1 LSRLVIPC
9 TCGEYPTSI
18 EATGSQFSVPG
29 SQFPV
34 TIIAPAILILIVLA
48 LMLTGAL
55 IARALP
61 VAWRASDPIERWFEY
76 ALIGALLNGWLAFT
90 LAQIGIFSAPLHVAV
105 VAVLCI
111 IATLIRRSFGGQHS
125 INVPPSTSD
134 GPPSTPDVQRSTLNV
149 QPATCNPQP
158 ATPDVQRST
167 FNVQPATPDVPR
179 STFHVPPA
187 TRNQRPTFNVQRST
201 FNVQRSTFNVQPAT
215 PDGPRSTFH
224 VPPATRNQRPTF
236 NVQRSTFNVQRSTF
250 NVQPATPDG
259 PRSTF
264 HVQPATPDGPR
275 STFHV
280 QPATPDGPRST
291 FHVPPATRNQ
301 RPTFNVQRSTFNVQ
315 RSTFNVQPSTF
326 NVQPSTFNVQPSTF
340 NLQPSTFNLP
350 RPTFNLQ
357 RPTFNLLL
365 SAILLLFVFL
375 VTPPFETIIGVRD
388 AGVYANAGFIMARTG
403 SLTFTDPLVAQIAA
417 DQQSPDPSLADAARQ
432 AETNVLGV
440 QNAQRFIATRLRA
453 AGFFIDQGD
462 LERGRV
468 VPQGLHLFSA
478 WIGLLAAF
486 FGMHGGLLAPAVT
499 GLLGVWSVALL
510 GRRIAGSWV
519 GLLAA
524 LFLALN
530 AVQVW
535 FSRYSTAET
544 TAQFLIF
551 AGLYAFARAFG
562 SSTFNVQRSTPNLQ
576 PSTLNVERS
585 TPNVPLSASN
595 VQRSTFN
602 VQPST
607 FNVQPSTFNVPPSTN
622 VQPSTFN
629 VPPSTNV
636 QPSTFN
642 LQPSTFNL
650 QRSTFNL
657 QPSTFN
663 LQPSTFHALLA
674 GLAFGQ
680 LALTR
685 IEFFLVVGP
694 LALYLIF
701 IWLARRWTPPH
712 TALLAGAGAML
723 LHAGLQIV
731 LLARAYFFD
740 TLFARLQD
748 FALTAALA
756 LPFLTP
762 TLRQIYLLR
771 PCSRLTMQPCPPIA
785 GMPPTT
791 DAPLN
796 WTRIGAELLVVVLI
810 IIALIA
816 VRRLNL
822 VARLVSL
829 LVQLSRPLRL
839 IAAVVVIV
847 LGGYTYLIRPQI
859 LSPATIAALPA
870 CLTPAQLTSPQ
881 GACLTLQGYVGAPIA
896 TPAYVDPLVGWVDQ
910 LISMARGRSTPPR
923 EACIA
928 LRRETLPPSADGR
941 TMPEVIRDGLIRESD
956 VAPEI
961 LAALRAC
968 DRYVLRDLFGVAQA
982 NLVRLGWYLSPLGIA
997 LALAGLALM
1006 VYRINSTS
1014 WLFLVI
1020 AAVASVVF
1028 LRLTYGTSDQH
1039 YIYIMRRYVPHVYPA
1054 FAIGI
1059 AYAIVHLTL
1068 DLRLFADMLRSIAR
1082 KAHRNASTGLQ
1093 RPTTFN
1099 VQGSTAFNVQ
1109 GSMFKV
1115 PPSTPDAQPSTS
1127 NLQPSTF
1134 NLQPPTPNPQPSTF
1148 NPQPSIPNLQPSN
1161 VQPSTF
1167 NPQPSTPNLQPST
1180 PNLQPSTPN
1189 LQPPTF
1195 NLRVLLTLALVLFL
1209 VVTGRPIYRHTEYAG
1224 AITQIG
1230 AMAAQ
1235 LDPGAIV
1242 LMRGGAPSYAQAR
1255 DIPDLLATPLT
1266 FGFGVDAFALKSR
1279 DPGRY
1284 APQLSRYIR
1293 HWHEQGRPVYLA
1305 ISASGALT
1313 LPGWRLE
1320 PVGRFLLDLPEYEQ
1334 PTDHKP
1340 SAVQRFTLD
1349 FALYRLTP
1357 GAAAETPPV
1366 ILPDDYA
1373 YQVRGVYRAER
1384 INDRLIAWTDGDAL
1398 FRLPAPK
1405 DEPLSISVTLAS
1417 GARPTALTG
1426 ETCLALAAEPGFSV
1440 EEAEQAVFTTPVCV
1454 TPGTEPT
1461 TVTLAIDPRQ
1471 MPSSPT
1477 GHLLLRVRSPAFIPA
1492 RDDPASHDPR
1502 RLGVQIVGL
1511 GVRRAAPPT
1520 QAETVPPPTRQRSTP
1535 SYGQDLKGRGRPSS
1549 LLTDDVQP
1557 SVRLFSCKAP

>member
-1 LSRLVIPC
+1 MHGLPVYVRRIPNIDSSRFSVL
-9 TCGEYPTSI
+9 
-18 EATGSQFSVPG
+18 GSQFL
-29 SQFPV
+29 V
-34 TIIAPAILILIVLA
+34 TTIAPATLTLIILA
-48 LMLTGAL
+48 LILTGAL

-61 VAWRASDPIERWFEY
+61 VAWRSSDPIERWFEY

-90 LAQIGIFSAPLHVAV
+90 LAQIGIFSAPLHGAV

-111 IATLIRRSFGGQHS
+111 IAALIRRASGSQPATPDVQPSAPGVPPAAPDVPPATSDVPPATSDVPPATSDIQSATFNVQPSTSGGHHPTNVPPS
-125 INVPPSTSD
+125 TFNVPPATPDVPPATPDVPPATPDVPPATPDVPPSTFNVPPSTSD
-134 GPPSTPDVQRSTLNV
+134 VP
-149 QPATCNPQP
+149 
-158 ATPDVQRST
+158 
-167 FNVQPATPDVPR
+167 PATPDVP
-179 STFHVPPA
+179 
-187 TRNQRPTFNVQRST
+187 
-201 FNVQRSTFNVQPAT
+201 
-215 PDGPRSTFH
+215 
-224 VPPATRNQRPTF
+224 
-236 NVQRSTFNVQRSTF
+236 
-250 NVQPATPDG
+250 
-259 PRSTF
+259 
-264 HVQPATPDGPR
+264 
-275 STFHV
+275 
-280 QPATPDGPRST
+280 
-291 FHVPPATRNQ
+291 
-301 RPTFNVQRSTFNVQ
+301 
-315 RSTFNVQPSTF
+315 
-326 NVQPSTFNVQPSTF
+326 PSTF

-365 SAILLLFVFL
+365 PAILLLFVFL

-462 LERGRV
+462 LARGRV

-510 GRRIAGSWV
+510 GRRIAGPWV

-544 TAQFLIF
+544 TAQFLVF
-551 AGLYAFARAFG
+551 AGLYAFTRAFG
-562 SSTFNVQRSTPNLQ
+562 SSTFHP
-576 PSTLNVERS
+576 
-585 TPNVPLSASN
+585 
-595 VQRSTFN
+595 
-602 VQPST
+602 
-607 FNVQPSTFNVPPSTN
+607 
-622 VQPSTFN
+622 
-629 VPPSTNV
+629 

-642 LQPSTFNL
+642 LQPSTFHP
-650 QRSTFNL
+650 
-657 QPSTFN
+657 QPSTPN
-663 LQPSTFHALLA
+663 LPPSTFHALLA

-694 LALYLIF
+694 LALYLIV
-701 IWLARRWTPPH
+701 IWLARRWTLPH

-771 PCSRLTMQPCPPIA
+771 PCSRLTMQPCPPVA

-796 WTRIGAELLVVVLI
+796 WTRIGAELLVAILI
-810 IIALIA
+810 ILALIA

-847 LGGYTYLIRPQI
+847 LGGYMYLIRPQI

-896 TPAYVDPLVGWVDQ
+896 TPAYVDPLAGWVDH
-910 LISMARGRSTPPR
+910 LISIARGRSTPPR

-941 TMPEVIRDGLIRESD
+941 TMPEVLRDGLIREAD
-956 VAPEI
+956 VAPET
-961 LAALRAC
+961 LATLRAC

-1099 VQGSTAFNVQ
+1099 VQGSR
-1109 GSMFKV
+1109 FKV

-1180 PNLQPSTPN
+1180 FNVQPSTFN

-1209 VVTGRPIYRHTEYAG
+1209 IVTGRPIYRHTEYAG

-1520 QAETVPPPTRQRSTP
+1520 QAETVP
-1535 SYGQDLKGRGRPSS
+1535 
-1549 LLTDDVQP
+1549 
-1557 SVRLFSCKAP
+1557 

>member
-1 LSRLVIPC
+1 MHGLPVYVRRIPNIDSSRFSVL
-9 TCGEYPTSI
+9 
-18 EATGSQFSVPG
+18 GSQFL
-29 SQFPV
+29 V
-34 TIIAPAILILIVLA
+34 TTIAPATLTLIILA
-48 LMLTGAL
+48 LILTGAL

-61 VAWRASDPIERWFEY
+61 VAWRSSDPIERWFEY

-90 LAQIGIFSAPLHVAV
+90 LAQIGIFSAPLHGAV
-105 VAVLCI
+105 VAVLYI
-111 IATLIRRSFGGQHS
+111 IAALIRRASGSQPATPDVQPSAPGVPPAAPDVPPATSDVPPATSDVPPATSDIQSATFNVQPSTSGGHHPTNVPPS
-125 INVPPSTSD
+125 TFNVPPATPDVPPATPDVPPATPDVPPATPDVPPSTFNVPPSTSD
-134 GPPSTPDVQRSTLNV
+134 VP
-149 QPATCNPQP
+149 
-158 ATPDVQRST
+158 
-167 FNVQPATPDVPR
+167 PATPDVP
-179 STFHVPPA
+179 
-187 TRNQRPTFNVQRST
+187 
-201 FNVQRSTFNVQPAT
+201 
-215 PDGPRSTFH
+215 
-224 VPPATRNQRPTF
+224 
-236 NVQRSTFNVQRSTF
+236 
-250 NVQPATPDG
+250 
-259 PRSTF
+259 
-264 HVQPATPDGPR
+264 
-275 STFHV
+275 
-280 QPATPDGPRST
+280 
-291 FHVPPATRNQ
+291 
-301 RPTFNVQRSTFNVQ
+301 
-315 RSTFNVQPSTF
+315 PSTF
-326 NVQPSTFNVQPSTF
+326 NVPPSTSDVPPATPDVPPSTF

-388 AGVYANAGFIMARTG
+388 AGVYANAGFIMVRTG

-462 LERGRV
+462 LARGRV

-510 GRRIAGSWV
+510 GRRIAGPWV

-544 TAQFLIF
+544 TAQFLVF
-551 AGLYAFARAFG
+551 AGLYAFTRAFG
-562 SSTFNVQRSTPNLQ
+562 SSTFHPQPSTFHLPPSTPNL
-576 PSTLNVERS
+576 PPS
-585 TPNVPLSASN
+585 TPNLP
-595 VQRSTFN
+595 
-602 VQPST
+602 
-607 FNVQPSTFNVPPSTN
+607 
-622 VQPSTFN
+622 
-629 VPPSTNV
+629 
-636 QPSTFN
+636 
-642 LQPSTFNL
+642 
-650 QRSTFNL
+650 
-657 QPSTFN
+657 
-663 LQPSTFHALLA
+663 PSTFHALLA

-701 IWLARRWTPPH
+701 MWLARRWTLLH

-771 PCSRLTMQPCPPIA
+771 PCSRLTMQPCPPVA

-796 WTRIGAELLVVVLI
+796 WTRIGAELLVAILI
-810 IIALIA
+810 ILALIA

-847 LGGYTYLIRPQI
+847 LGGYMYLIRPQI

-896 TPAYVDPLVGWVDQ
+896 TPAYVDPLAGWVDH
-910 LISMARGRSTPPR
+910 LISIARGRSTPPR

-941 TMPEVIRDGLIRESD
+941 TMPEVLRDGLIREAD
-956 VAPEI
+956 VAPET
-961 LAALRAC
+961 LATLRAC

-1059 AYAIVHLTL
+1059 AYAIVRLTL

-1099 VQGSTAFNVQ
+1099 VQGSR
-1109 GSMFKV
+1109 FKV

-1134 NLQPPTPNPQPSTF
+1134 NLQPPTPNPQPSTFNPQPSIPNLQPSNVQPSTF

-1293 HWHEQGRPVYLA
+1293 HWHDQGRPVYLA
-1305 ISASGALT
+1305 VSASGALT

-1357 GAAAETPPV
+1357 GETAEAPPV

-1440 EEAEQAVFTTPVCV
+1440 EEAEQAVFTTLVCV

-1492 RDDPASHDPR
+1492 RDDPAGHDPR

-1520 QAETVPPPTRQRSTP
+1520 QAETVP
-1535 SYGQDLKGRGRPSS
+1535 
-1549 LLTDDVQP
+1549 
-1557 SVRLFSCKAP
+1557 

>member
-1 LSRLVIPC
+1 
-9 TCGEYPTSI
+9 
-18 EATGSQFSVPG
+18 
-29 SQFPV
+29 V
-34 TIIAPAILILIVLA
+34 TIIAPATLTLIILA

-61 VAWRASDPIERWFEY
+61 VTWRTGDLLERWFEY

-111 IATLIRRSFGGQHS
+111 IATRIRRSFDSQHS
-125 INVPPSTSD
+125 INVQ
-134 GPPSTPDVQRSTLNV
+134 PSTPDVQPSTLNSQPAPPNV
-149 QPATCNPQP
+149 QPAPP
-158 ATPDVQRST
+158 
-167 FNVQPATPDVPR
+167 NVQPA
-179 STFHVPPA
+179 PP
-187 TRNQRPTFNVQRST
+187 
-201 FNVQRSTFNVQPAT
+201 
-215 PDGPRSTFH
+215 
-224 VPPATRNQRPTF
+224 
-236 NVQRSTFNVQRSTF
+236 
-250 NVQPATPDG
+250 
-259 PRSTF
+259 
-264 HVQPATPDGPR
+264 
-275 STFHV
+275 
-280 QPATPDGPRST
+280 
-291 FHVPPATRNQ
+291 
-301 RPTFNVQRSTFNVQ
+301 
-315 RSTFNVQPSTF
+315 NVQPSTF
-326 NVQPSTFNVQPSTF
+326 NAQPSTPDVPPATFNVQHPITSGD
-340 NLQPSTFNLP
+340 QPATGNQRS
-350 RPTFNLQ
+350 TFNLQ

-462 LERGRV
+462 LARGRV

-486 FGMHGGLLAPAVT
+486 FGMHSGLLAPAVT

-510 GRRIAGSWV
+510 GRRIAGPWV

-544 TAQFLIF
+544 TAQFLVF

-712 TALLAGAGAML
+712 TALLASAGVML

-731 LLARAYFFD
+731 FLARAYFFD

-762 TLRQIYLLR
+762 TLRQVYLLR

-785 GMPPTT
+785 GMPPTA

-796 WTRIGAELLVVVLI
+796 WARIGAELFVAVLI

-822 VARLVSL
+822 IARLMAL
-829 LVQLSRPLRL
+829 LARLSRPLRL

-847 LGGYTYLIRPQI
+847 LGGYMYLIRPQI

-896 TPAYVDPLVGWVDQ
+896 TPAYVDPLAGWVDH
-910 LISMARGRSTPPR
+910 LISIARGRSTPPR

-941 TMPEVIRDGLIRESD
+941 TMPEVLRDGLIREAD
-956 VAPEI
+956 VAPET
-961 LAALRAC
+961 LATLRAC

-1028 LRLTYGTSDQH
+1028 LRLTYGASDQH

-1059 AYAIVHLTL
+1059 AYAIARLTL
-1068 DLRLFADMLRSIAR
+1068 DLRSFADMLRSITR

-1099 VQGSTAFNVQ
+1099 VQGSR
-1109 GSMFKV
+1109 FKV
-1115 PPSTPDAQPSTS
+1115 PPSTPNAQHPTFNVQRPTSVPPSTPNAQRSTFNVQPSTS
-1127 NLQPSTF
+1127 NVP
-1134 NLQPPTPNPQPSTF
+1134 
-1148 NPQPSIPNLQPSN
+1148 
-1161 VQPSTF
+1161 
-1167 NPQPSTPNLQPST
+1167 PSTPNAQRSTFNVPRPTPNVQRSTFNVQRFTPNAQRST
-1180 PNLQPSTPN
+1180 PNVQRSTFNVQRSTPN
-1189 LQPPTF
+1189 AQRSTFNVPRPTPNVQRSTFNVQRSTLNAQRSTFNAQRPTF
-1195 NLRVLLTLALVLFL
+1195 HAQRPTLNAQRSTPNAQRSTFNVQRSTFHAQRPTPNIQRSTFNVRVLLTLALVLFL

-1235 LDPGAIV
+1235 LEPGAIV

-1357 GAAAETPPV
+1357 GAAGETPPV

-1461 TVTLAIDPRQ
+1461 TVTLAVDPRQ

-1492 RDDPASHDPR
+1492 RDDPAGHDPR

-1511 GVRRAAPPT
+1511 GVRRVAPYT
-1520 QAETVPPPTRQRSTP
+1520 QAETVP
-1535 SYGQDLKGRGRPSS
+1535 
-1549 LLTDDVQP
+1549 
-1557 SVRLFSCKAP
+1557 

>member
-1 LSRLVIPC
+1 
-9 TCGEYPTSI
+9 
-18 EATGSQFSVPG
+18 
-29 SQFPV
+29 V
-34 TIIAPAILILIVLA
+34 TIIAPVTLILIILVLI
-48 LMLTGAL
+48 LTGAL
-55 IARALP
+55 IACALP
-61 VAWRASDPIERWFEY
+61 VAWRTSDPIERWFEY

-111 IATLIRRSFGGQHS
+111 IATLIRRALGS
-125 INVPPSTSD
+125 
-134 GPPSTPDVQRSTLNV
+134 
-149 QPATCNPQP
+149 
-158 ATPDVQRST
+158 
-167 FNVQPATPDVPR
+167 QPATPDVP
-179 STFHVPPA
+179 
-187 TRNQRPTFNVQRST
+187 
-201 FNVQRSTFNVQPAT
+201 PAT
-215 PDGPRSTFH
+215 PD
-224 VPPATRNQRPTF
+224 VPPA
-236 NVQRSTFNVQRSTF
+236 
-250 NVQPATPDG
+250 
-259 PRSTF
+259 
-264 HVQPATPDGPR
+264 
-275 STFHV
+275 
-280 QPATPDGPRST
+280 
-291 FHVPPATRNQ
+291 
-301 RPTFNVQRSTFNVQ
+301 
-315 RSTFNVQPSTF
+315 TFNVQPSTSGG
-326 NVQPSTFNVQPSTF
+326 QPATRNQR
-340 NLQPSTFNLP
+340 STFNLP

-357 RPTFNLLL
+357 PLTFNLLL
-365 SAILLLFVFL
+365 PAILLLFVFL
-375 VTPPFETIIGVRD
+375 ITPPFETIIGVRD

-432 AETNVLGV
+432 AETNVLSV

-462 LERGRV
+462 LEHGRV

-562 SSTFNVQRSTPNLQ
+562 SSTFNVQRSTFHLP
-576 PSTLNVERS
+576 
-585 TPNVPLSASN
+585 
-595 VQRSTFN
+595 
-602 VQPST
+602 
-607 FNVQPSTFNVPPSTN
+607 PSTFNVP
-622 VQPSTFN
+622 
-629 VPPSTNV
+629 
-636 QPSTFN
+636 
-642 LQPSTFNL
+642 
-650 QRSTFNL
+650 
-657 QPSTFN
+657 
-663 LQPSTFHALLA
+663 PSTFHALLA

-685 IEFFLVVGP
+685 IEFFLITGP
-694 LALYLIF
+694 LALYLTF
-701 IWLARRWTPPH
+701 IWIARRWTPPH
-712 TALLAGAGAML
+712 TALLAGAGVML

-731 LLARAYFFD
+731 FLARAYFFD

-796 WTRIGAELLVVVLI
+796 WTRIGTELLVVILI
-810 IIALIA
+810 IIVLIA

-822 VARLVSL
+822 ITHLVPLLAR
-829 LVQLSRPLRL
+829 LSRPLRL
-839 IAAVVVIV
+839 IAAVVVVV
-847 LGGYTYLIRPQI
+847 LGGYAYLIRPQI
-859 LSPATIAALPA
+859 LSLATVAALPA

-896 TPAYVDPLVGWVDQ
+896 TPAYVDPLAGWIDH
-910 LISMARGRSTPPR
+910 LISTARGRSTPTR

-928 LRRETLPPSADGR
+928 LRREMLPPFADGR

-956 VAPEI
+956 IAPEI

-1006 VYRINSTS
+1006 VYRINSNS

-1020 AAVASVVF
+1020 AAIASVVF

-1039 YIYIMRRYVPHVYPA
+1039 YIYIMRRYVPHIYPA

-1059 AYAIVHLTL
+1059 AYAIMHLTP
-1068 DLRLFADMLRSIAR
+1068 DLRSFADMVRSVVR
-1082 KAHRNASTGLQ
+1082 KVHRNVLTGLQ
-1093 RPTTFN
+1093 RPIVFN
-1099 VQGSTAFNVQ
+1099 VQGST
-1109 GSMFKV
+1109 FKV
-1115 PPSTPDAQPSTS
+1115 PPSTSDAQPSTSNLPRPTFHVQRSTFNVQPSTPNVQCPAPNVQPSASNVQRPTFNLQPSTPNVQRPTPDVQPSTS
-1127 NLQPSTF
+1127 NLQPSTP
-1134 NLQPPTPNPQPSTF
+1134 NAQRPTPSTQHATF
-1148 NPQPSIPNLQPSN
+1148 N
-1161 VQPSTF
+1161 VQR
-1167 NPQPSTPNLQPST
+1167 
-1180 PNLQPSTPN
+1180 
-1189 LQPPTF
+1189 PTF

-1242 LMRGGAPSYAQAR
+1242 LMRGGAPSYTQAR

-1284 APQLSRYIR
+1284 APQLARYLR
-1293 HWHEQGRPVYLA
+1293 RWHEQGRPIYLA
-1305 ISASGALT
+1305 VSASGALT

-1320 PVGRFLLDLPEYEQ
+1320 PVGRLLLDLPEYEQ

-1349 FALYRLTP
+1349 FALYRMTP
-1357 GAAAETPPV
+1357 GETAEAPPV

-1384 INDRLIAWTDGDAL
+1384 MNDRLIAWTDGDAL
-1398 FRLPAPK
+1398 FRLPAPTA
-1405 DEPLSISVTLAS
+1405 EPLSISVTLAS
-1417 GARPTALTG
+1417 GARPAASIG

-1454 TPGTEPT
+1454 TPDIEPT

-1471 MPSSPT
+1471 MPPSPT

-1492 RDDPASHDPR
+1492 RDNPASHDPR
-1502 RLGVQIVGL
+1502 RLGVQIMGL
-1511 GVRRAAPPT
+1511 GVRRAALST
-1520 QAETVPPPTRQRSTP
+1520 QAETVPPPTYQRSTR
-1535 SYGQDLKGRGRPSS
+1535 SYGQDLKGQGRPSS
-1549 LLTDDVQP
+1549 RLTDNLQP
-1557 SVRLFSCKAP
+1557 STFNG

>member
-76 ALIGALLNGWLAFT
+76 ALIGALLNGWIAFT

-167 FNVQPATPDVPR
+167 FNVQPATPDVPRSTFHVPPATRNQRPTFNVQRSTFNVQRSTFNVQPATPDGPR

-462 LERGRV
+462 LARGRV

-510 GRRIAGSWV
+510 GRRIAGPWV

-544 TAQFLIF
+544 TAQFLVF
-551 AGLYAFARAFG
+551 AGLYAFTRAFR
-562 SSTFNVQRSTPNLQ
+562 SSTFHPQPSTFHLPPSTPNL
-576 PSTLNVERS
+576 PPS
-585 TPNVPLSASN
+585 TPNLP
-595 VQRSTFN
+595 
-602 VQPST
+602 
-607 FNVQPSTFNVPPSTN
+607 
-622 VQPSTFN
+622 
-629 VPPSTNV
+629 
-636 QPSTFN
+636 
-642 LQPSTFNL
+642 
-650 QRSTFNL
+650 
-657 QPSTFN
+657 
-663 LQPSTFHALLA
+663 PSTFHALLA

-701 IWLARRWTPPH
+701 MWLARRWTLPH

-771 PCSRLTMQPCPPIA
+771 PCSRLTMQPCPPVA

-796 WTRIGAELLVVVLI
+796 WTRIGAELLVVILI

-822 VARLVSL
+822 IVRLVSL

-896 TPAYVDPLVGWVDQ
+896 TPAYVDPLAGWVDH
-910 LISMARGRSTPPR
+910 LISIARGRSTPPR

-941 TMPEVIRDGLIRESD
+941 TMPEVLRDGLIREAD
-956 VAPEI
+956 VAPET
-961 LAALRAC
+961 LATLRAC

-1167 NPQPSTPNLQPST
+1167 NPQPST

-1520 QAETVPPPTRQRSTP
+1520 QAETVP
-1535 SYGQDLKGRGRPSS
+1535 
-1549 LLTDDVQP
+1549 
-1557 SVRLFSCKAP
+1557 

>member
-1 LSRLVIPC
+1 MHGLPVYVRRIPNIDSSSRFSVL
-9 TCGEYPTSI
+9 
-18 EATGSQFSVPG
+18 GSQFL
-29 SQFPV
+29 V
-34 TIIAPAILILIVLA
+34 TTIAPATLTLIILA
-48 LMLTGAL
+48 LILTGAL

-61 VAWRASDPIERWFEY
+61 VAWRSSDPVERWFEY
-76 ALIGALLNGWLAFT
+76 ALIGALLNGWIAFT
-90 LAQIGIFSAPLHVAV
+90 LAQIGIFSAPLHGAV

-111 IATLIRRSFGGQHS
+111 IAALIRRASGSQPATPDGPPSTFNVPPATPDVPPATSDVPPATSDVPPATSDIQSATFNVQPSTSGGHHPT
-125 INVPPSTSD
+125 NVPPSTFNVPPATPDVPPATPDVPPATPD
-134 GPPSTPDVQRSTLNV
+134 GPPSTFNV
-149 QPATCNPQP
+149 PPATPDGPPSTFNVPP

-167 FNVQPATPDVPR
+167 SGTQPATR
-179 STFHVPPA
+179 S
-187 TRNQRPTFNVQRST
+187 QRST
-201 FNVQRSTFNVQPAT
+201 FNVQRSA
-215 PDGPRSTFH
+215 
-224 VPPATRNQRPTF
+224 
-236 NVQRSTFNVQRSTF
+236 
-250 NVQPATPDG
+250 
-259 PRSTF
+259 
-264 HVQPATPDGPR
+264 
-275 STFHV
+275 
-280 QPATPDGPRST
+280 
-291 FHVPPATRNQ
+291 
-301 RPTFNVQRSTFNVQ
+301 
-315 RSTFNVQPSTF
+315 
-326 NVQPSTFNVQPSTF
+326 
-340 NLQPSTFNLP
+340 
-350 RPTFNLQ
+350 
-357 RPTFNLLL
+357 FNLLL
-365 SAILLLFVFL
+365 PAILLLFVFL

-432 AETNVLGV
+432 AETNILGV

-462 LERGRV
+462 LARGRV

-499 GLLGVWSVALL
+499 GLLGVWGVALL

-524 LFLALN
+524 LFLALS

-544 TAQFLIF
+544 TAQFLVF
-551 AGLYAFARAFG
+551 AGLYAFTRAFG
-562 SSTFNVQRSTPNLQ
+562 SSTFHP
-576 PSTLNVERS
+576 
-585 TPNVPLSASN
+585 
-595 VQRSTFN
+595 
-602 VQPST
+602 
-607 FNVQPSTFNVPPSTN
+607 
-622 VQPSTFN
+622 
-629 VPPSTNV
+629 

-642 LQPSTFNL
+642 LQPSTFHP
-650 QRSTFNL
+650 
-657 QPSTFN
+657 QPSTPN
-663 LQPSTFHALLA
+663 LPPSTFHALLA

-701 IWLARRWTPPH
+701 IWLTRRWTPPH
-712 TALLAGAGAML
+712 TALLASAGVML

-731 LLARAYFFD
+731 FLARAYFFD

-771 PCSRLTMQPCPPIA
+771 PCSRLTMQPCPPVA

-796 WTRIGAELLVVVLI
+796 WTRIGAELLVAILVIL
-810 IIALIA
+810 ALIA

-847 LGGYTYLIRPQI
+847 LGGYMYLIRPQI
-859 LSPATIAALPA
+859 LSPATITALPA

-896 TPAYVDPLVGWVDQ
+896 TPAYVDPLVGWLDH
-910 LISMARGRSTPPR
+910 LISIARGRSTPPR

-928 LRRETLPPSADGR
+928 LRRETLPPSANGR
-941 TMPEVIRDGLIRESD
+941 TMPEVLRDGLIREAD

-961 LAALRAC
+961 LATLRAC

-1028 LRLTYGTSDQH
+1028 LRLTYGASDQH

-1059 AYAIVHLTL
+1059 AYAIVRLTP
-1068 DLRLFADMLRSIAR
+1068 DLRSFADMLRSITR

-1099 VQGSTAFNVQ
+1099 VQGSR
-1109 GSMFKV
+1109 FKV

-1180 PNLQPSTPN
+1180 PNLQP
-1189 LQPPTF
+1189 PTF

-1209 VVTGRPIYRHTEYAG
+1209 IVTGRPIYRHTEYAG

-1357 GAAAETPPV
+1357 GAAGETPPV

-1461 TVTLAIDPRQ
+1461 TVTLAVDPRQ

>member
-1 LSRLVIPC
+1 
-9 TCGEYPTSI
+9 
-18 EATGSQFSVPG
+18 
-29 SQFPV
+29 V
-34 TIIAPAILILIVLA
+34 TTIAPATLTLIILA
-48 LMLTGAL
+48 LILTGAL

-61 VAWRASDPIERWFEY
+61 VAWRSSDPVERWFEY

-90 LAQIGIFSAPLHVAV
+90 LAQIGIFSAPLHGAV

-111 IATLIRRSFGGQHS
+111 IAALIRRASGSQPATPDIQPSAPGVPPAAPDVPPATSDVPPATSDVPPATSDIQSATFNLQPSTSDGHHPTNVPPSTFNVPPATPDVPPSTFNVPPATPDGHHPTNVPPS
-125 INVPPSTSD
+125 TFNVPPATPDVPPSTFNVPPSTSD
-134 GPPSTPDVQRSTLNV
+134 VP
-149 QPATCNPQP
+149 
-158 ATPDVQRST
+158 
-167 FNVQPATPDVPR
+167 PATPDVP
-179 STFHVPPA
+179 
-187 TRNQRPTFNVQRST
+187 
-201 FNVQRSTFNVQPAT
+201 
-215 PDGPRSTFH
+215 
-224 VPPATRNQRPTF
+224 
-236 NVQRSTFNVQRSTF
+236 
-250 NVQPATPDG
+250 
-259 PRSTF
+259 
-264 HVQPATPDGPR
+264 
-275 STFHV
+275 
-280 QPATPDGPRST
+280 
-291 FHVPPATRNQ
+291 
-301 RPTFNVQRSTFNVQ
+301 
-315 RSTFNVQPSTF
+315 
-326 NVQPSTFNVQPSTF
+326 PSTF

-388 AGVYANAGFIMARTG
+388 AGVYANAGFITARTG

-462 LERGRV
+462 LARGRV

-510 GRRIAGSWV
+510 GRRIAGPWV

-544 TAQFLIF
+544 TAQFLVF
-551 AGLYAFARAFG
+551 AGLYAFTRAFG
-562 SSTFNVQRSTPNLQ
+562 SSTFHPQPSTPNL
-576 PSTLNVERS
+576 P
-585 TPNVPLSASN
+585 
-595 VQRSTFN
+595 
-602 VQPST
+602 
-607 FNVQPSTFNVPPSTN
+607 
-622 VQPSTFN
+622 
-629 VPPSTNV
+629 
-636 QPSTFN
+636 
-642 LQPSTFNL
+642 
-650 QRSTFNL
+650 
-657 QPSTFN
+657 
-663 LQPSTFHALLA
+663 PSTFHALLA

-701 IWLARRWTPPH
+701 MWLARRWTLLH

-785 GMPPTT
+785 GMPPTA

-796 WTRIGAELLVVVLI
+796 WTRIGTELLVVVLI

-859 LSPATIAALPA
+859 LSSATIAALPA

-896 TPAYVDPLVGWVDQ
+896 TPAYVDPLAGWVDY
-910 LISMARGRSTPPR
+910 LISIARGRSTPPR

-941 TMPEVIRDGLIRESD
+941 TMPEVLRDGLIREAD
-956 VAPEI
+956 VAPET
-961 LAALRAC
+961 LATLRAC

-1059 AYAIVHLTL
+1059 AYAIVRLTL

-1134 NLQPPTPNPQPSTF
+1134 NLQPSTPNPQPPTFNLQPPTPNPQPSTF
-1148 NPQPSIPNLQPSN
+1148 NPQPSIPNLQPSIPNLQPSN

-1167 NPQPSTPNLQPST
+1167 NLQPPTFNPQPLTPNLQPST
-1180 PNLQPSTPN
+1180 FNVQPSTFN

-1209 VVTGRPIYRHTEYAG
+1209 IVTGRPIYRHAEYAG

-1284 APQLSRYIR
+1284 APQLARYIR
-1293 HWHEQGRPVYLA
+1293 RWHDQGRPVYLA
-1305 ISASGALT
+1305 VSASGALT

-1357 GAAAETPPV
+1357 GETAEAPPV

-1398 FRLPAPK
+1398 FRLPAPTA
-1405 DEPLSISVTLAS
+1405 EPLSISVTLAS
-1417 GARPTALTG
+1417 GARPTTSTG
-1426 ETCLALAAEPGFSV
+1426 ETCLAVAAEPDFSI
-1440 EEAEQAVFTTPVCV
+1440 EAAEQAVFTTPVCV
-1454 TPGTEPT
+1454 TPGVEPT

-1511 GVRRAAPPT
+1511 GVRRVAPYM
-1520 QAETVPPPTRQRSTP
+1520 QAETVP
-1535 SYGQDLKGRGRPSS
+1535 
-1549 LLTDDVQP
+1549 
-1557 SVRLFSCKAP
+1557 

>member
-1 LSRLVIPC
+1 MHGLPVYVRRIPNIDSSR
-9 TCGEYPTSI
+9 
-18 EATGSQFSVPG
+18 FSVLSSRFSVLS

-34 TIIAPAILILIVLA
+34 TTIAPATLTLIILA
-48 LMLTGAL
+48 LILTGAL

-61 VAWRASDPIERWFEY
+61 VAWRSSDPVERWFEY
-76 ALIGALLNGWLAFT
+76 ALIGALLNGWIAFT
-90 LAQIGIFSAPLHVAV
+90 LAQIGIFSAPLHGAV

-111 IATLIRRSFGGQHS
+111 IAALIRRASGSQ
-125 INVPPSTSD
+125 PATPD
-134 GPPSTPDVQRSTLNV
+134 GPPSTFNV
-149 QPATCNPQP
+149 PPATPDGPPSTFNVPPATPDGPPSTFNVPP

-167 FNVQPATPDVPR
+167 SGTQPATR
-179 STFHVPPA
+179 S
-187 TRNQRPTFNVQRST
+187 QRST
-201 FNVQRSTFNVQPAT
+201 FNVQRSA
-215 PDGPRSTFH
+215 
-224 VPPATRNQRPTF
+224 
-236 NVQRSTFNVQRSTF
+236 
-250 NVQPATPDG
+250 
-259 PRSTF
+259 
-264 HVQPATPDGPR
+264 
-275 STFHV
+275 
-280 QPATPDGPRST
+280 
-291 FHVPPATRNQ
+291 
-301 RPTFNVQRSTFNVQ
+301 
-315 RSTFNVQPSTF
+315 
-326 NVQPSTFNVQPSTF
+326 
-340 NLQPSTFNLP
+340 
-350 RPTFNLQ
+350 
-357 RPTFNLLL
+357 FNLLL
-365 SAILLLFVFL
+365 PAILLLFVFL

-462 LERGRV
+462 LARGRV

-499 GLLGVWSVALL
+499 GLLGVWGVALL

-524 LFLALN
+524 LFLALS

-544 TAQFLIF
+544 TAQFLVF
-551 AGLYAFARAFG
+551 AGLYAFTRAFG
-562 SSTFNVQRSTPNLQ
+562 SSTFHP
-576 PSTLNVERS
+576 
-585 TPNVPLSASN
+585 
-595 VQRSTFN
+595 
-602 VQPST
+602 
-607 FNVQPSTFNVPPSTN
+607 
-622 VQPSTFN
+622 
-629 VPPSTNV
+629 

-642 LQPSTFNL
+642 LQPSTFHP
-650 QRSTFNL
+650 
-657 QPSTFN
+657 QPSTPN
-663 LQPSTFHALLA
+663 LPPSTFHALLA

-701 IWLARRWTPPH
+701 IWLTRRWTPPH
-712 TALLAGAGAML
+712 TALLASAGVML

-731 LLARAYFFD
+731 FLARAYFFD

-771 PCSRLTMQPCPPIA
+771 PCSRLTMQPCPPVA

-796 WTRIGAELLVVVLI
+796 WTRIGAELLVAILI
-810 IIALIA
+810 ILALIA

-847 LGGYTYLIRPQI
+847 LGGYMYLIRPQI
-859 LSPATIAALPA
+859 LSPATITALPA

-896 TPAYVDPLVGWVDQ
+896 TPAYVDPLAGWVDH
-910 LISMARGRSTPPR
+910 LISIARGRSTPPR

-941 TMPEVIRDGLIRESD
+941 TMPEVLRDGLIREAD
-956 VAPEI
+956 VAPET
-961 LAALRAC
+961 LATLRAC

-1028 LRLTYGTSDQH
+1028 LRLTYGASDQH

-1059 AYAIVHLTL
+1059 AYAIVRLTL

-1099 VQGSTAFNVQ
+1099 VQGSR
-1109 GSMFKV
+1109 FKV

-1167 NPQPSTPNLQPST
+1167 NPQPST

-1284 APQLSRYIR
+1284 APQLARYIR
-1293 HWHEQGRPVYLA
+1293 RWHDQGRPVYLA
-1305 ISASGALT
+1305 VSASGALT

-1549 LLTDDVQP
+1549 RLTDNVQRSTGNVQP
-1557 SVRLFSCKAP
+1557 STFNVQQVTFNLQPSTFNR

>member
-1 LSRLVIPC
+1 
-9 TCGEYPTSI
+9 
-18 EATGSQFSVPG
+18 
-29 SQFPV
+29 V
-34 TIIAPAILILIVLA
+34 TIIAPATLTLIILA

-61 VAWRASDPIERWFEY
+61 VTWRTGDLLERWFEY

-111 IATLIRRSFGGQHS
+111 IATRIRRSFDSQHS
-125 INVPPSTSD
+125 INVQ
-134 GPPSTPDVQRSTLNV
+134 PSTPDVQPSTLNSQPAPPNV
-149 QPATCNPQP
+149 QPAPP
-158 ATPDVQRST
+158 
-167 FNVQPATPDVPR
+167 NVQPATPNVQP
-179 STFHVPPA
+179 STFNAQPSTPDVPPA
-187 TRNQRPTFNVQRST
+187 TFNVQHPITSGTQPATRSQRST
-201 FNVQRSTFNVQPAT
+201 FNVQRSA
-215 PDGPRSTFH
+215 
-224 VPPATRNQRPTF
+224 
-236 NVQRSTFNVQRSTF
+236 
-250 NVQPATPDG
+250 
-259 PRSTF
+259 
-264 HVQPATPDGPR
+264 
-275 STFHV
+275 
-280 QPATPDGPRST
+280 
-291 FHVPPATRNQ
+291 
-301 RPTFNVQRSTFNVQ
+301 
-315 RSTFNVQPSTF
+315 
-326 NVQPSTFNVQPSTF
+326 
-340 NLQPSTFNLP
+340 
-350 RPTFNLQ
+350 
-357 RPTFNLLL
+357 FNLLL
-365 SAILLLFVFL
+365 PAILLLFVFL

-432 AETNVLGV
+432 AETNILGV

-462 LERGRV
+462 LARGRV

-510 GRRIAGSWV
+510 GRRIAGPWV

-544 TAQFLIF
+544 TAQFLVF
-551 AGLYAFARAFG
+551 AGLYAFTRAFR
-562 SSTFNVQRSTPNLQ
+562 SSTFHPQPSTPNL
-576 PSTLNVERS
+576 PPS
-585 TPNVPLSASN
+585 TPNL
-595 VQRSTFN
+595 
-602 VQPST
+602 
-607 FNVQPSTFNVPPSTN
+607 PPST
-622 VQPSTFN
+622 P
-629 VPPSTNV
+629 
-636 QPSTFN
+636 N
-642 LQPSTFNL
+642 LP
-650 QRSTFNL
+650 
-657 QPSTFN
+657 
-663 LQPSTFHALLA
+663 PSTFHALLA

-712 TALLAGAGAML
+712 TALLASAGVML

-731 LLARAYFFD
+731 FLARAYFFD

-762 TLRQIYLLR
+762 TLRQVYLLR

-796 WTRIGAELLVVVLI
+796 WTRIGAELLVAILI
-810 IIALIA
+810 ILALIA

-847 LGGYTYLIRPQI
+847 LGGYMYLIRPQI

-896 TPAYVDPLVGWVDQ
+896 TPAYVDPLAGWVDH
-910 LISMARGRSTPPR
+910 LISIARGRSTPPR

-941 TMPEVIRDGLIRESD
+941 TMPEVLRDGLIREAD
-956 VAPEI
+956 VAPET
-961 LAALRAC
+961 LATLRAC

-1006 VYRINSTS
+1006 VYRINATS

-1028 LRLTYGTSDQH
+1028 LRLTYGASDQH

-1059 AYAIVHLTL
+1059 AYAIVRLTP
-1068 DLRLFADMLRSIAR
+1068 DLRLFADMLRSITR

-1099 VQGSTAFNVQ
+1099 VQGSR
-1109 GSMFKV
+1109 FKV

-1180 PNLQPSTPN
+1180 PNLQP
-1189 LQPPTF
+1189 PTF

-1209 VVTGRPIYRHTEYAG
+1209 IVTGRPIYRHTEYAG

-1235 LDPGAIV
+1235 LEPGAIV

-1426 ETCLALAAEPGFSV
+1426 ETCLAVAAEPDFSI
-1440 EEAEQAVFTTPVCV
+1440 EAAEQAVFTTPVCI
-1454 TPGTEPT
+1454 TPGVEPT
-1461 TVTLAIDPRQ
+1461 TVTLAVDPRQ

-1520 QAETVPPPTRQRSTP
+1520 QAETVPPPTRQRSTQSVKP
-1535 SYGQDLKGRGRPSS
+1535 SRVGAALHPCSRSTFN
-1549 LLTDDVQP
+1549 LQP
-1557 SVRLFSCKAP
+1557 STGNVPPPRASCHQTVIFSLSQD

>member
-1 LSRLVIPC
+1 
-9 TCGEYPTSI
+9 
-18 EATGSQFSVPG
+18 
-29 SQFPV
+29 V
-34 TIIAPAILILIVLA
+34 TIIAPATLTLIILA

-61 VAWRASDPIERWFEY
+61 VTWRTGDLLERWFEY

-111 IATLIRRSFGGQHS
+111 IATRIRRSFDSQHS
-125 INVPPSTSD
+125 INVQ
-134 GPPSTPDVQRSTLNV
+134 PSTPDVQPSTLNSQPAPPNV
-149 QPATCNPQP
+149 QPAPP
-158 ATPDVQRST
+158 
-167 FNVQPATPDVPR
+167 NVQPATPNVQP
-179 STFHVPPA
+179 STFNAQPSTPDVPPA
-187 TRNQRPTFNVQRST
+187 TFNVQHPITSGDQPATGNQRST
-201 FNVQRSTFNVQPAT
+201 FNVQRPA
-215 PDGPRSTFH
+215 
-224 VPPATRNQRPTF
+224 
-236 NVQRSTFNVQRSTF
+236 
-250 NVQPATPDG
+250 
-259 PRSTF
+259 
-264 HVQPATPDGPR
+264 
-275 STFHV
+275 
-280 QPATPDGPRST
+280 
-291 FHVPPATRNQ
+291 
-301 RPTFNVQRSTFNVQ
+301 
-315 RSTFNVQPSTF
+315 
-326 NVQPSTFNVQPSTF
+326 
-340 NLQPSTFNLP
+340 
-350 RPTFNLQ
+350 
-357 RPTFNLLL
+357 FNLLL
-365 SAILLLFVFL
+365 PAILLLFVFL

-453 AGFFIDQGD
+453 AGFFIDQGN
-462 LERGRV
+462 LARGRV

-486 FGMHGGLLAPAVT
+486 FGMHSGLLAPAVT

-510 GRRIAGSWV
+510 GRRIAGPWV

-663 LQPSTFHALLA
+663 VQPSTFHAFLA

-701 IWLARRWTPPH
+701 IWLARRWTLPH

-731 LLARAYFFD
+731 FLARAYFFD

-748 FALTAALA
+748 FALTAAVA

-796 WTRIGAELLVVVLI
+796 STRIGAELLVVILI

-847 LGGYTYLIRPQI
+847 LGGYMYLIRPQI

-896 TPAYVDPLVGWVDQ
+896 TPAYVDPLAGWVDH
-910 LISMARGRSTPPR
+910 LISIARGRSTPPR

-941 TMPEVIRDGLIRESD
+941 TMPEVLRDGLIREAD
-956 VAPEI
+956 VAPET
-961 LAALRAC
+961 LATLRAC

-1028 LRLTYGTSDQH
+1028 LRLTYGASDQH

-1059 AYAIVHLTL
+1059 AYAIVRLTL

-1180 PNLQPSTPN
+1180 PNLQP
-1189 LQPPTF
+1189 PTF

-1209 VVTGRPIYRHTEYAG
+1209 IVTGRPIYRHTEYAG

-1235 LDPGAIV
+1235 LEPGAIV

-1357 GAAAETPPV
+1357 GAAGETPPV

-1417 GARPTALTG
+1417 GARPTTSTG
-1426 ETCLALAAEPGFSV
+1426 ETCLAVAAEPDFSI
-1440 EEAEQAVFTTPVCV
+1440 EAAEQAVFTTPVCI
-1454 TPGTEPT
+1454 TPGVEPT
-1461 TVTLAIDPRQ
+1461 TVTLAVDPRQ

-1492 RDDPASHDPR
+1492 RDDSASHDPR

-1520 QAETVPPPTRQRSTP
+1520 QAETVPPPTRQRSTQSVKP
-1535 SYGQDLKGRGRPSS
+1535 SRVEDALHPGLQ
-1549 LLTDDVQP
+1549 TTFNVQQVTFNLQR
-1557 SVRLFSCKAP
+1557 STFNR

>member
-1 LSRLVIPC
+1 
-9 TCGEYPTSI
+9 
-18 EATGSQFSVPG
+18 
-29 SQFPV
+29 V

-76 ALIGALLNGWLAFT
+76 ALIGALLNGWIAFT

-201 FNVQRSTFNVQPAT
+201 FNVQRSTFHVQPAT

-236 NVQRSTFNVQRSTF
+236 NVQRSTFNVQPATPDGPRSTF
-250 NVQPATPDG
+250 HVQPATPDG

-264 HVQPATPDGPR
+264 YVQPATPDGPR

-340 NLQPSTFNLP
+340 NLRRSTFNLQRSTCNLQPSTFNL
-350 RPTFNLQ
+350 
-357 RPTFNLLL
+357 LLP
-365 SAILLLFVFL
+365 AILLLFVFL

-685 IEFFLVVGP
+685 IEFFLVTGP

-701 IWLARRWTPPH
+701 IWLARRWTLPH
-712 TALLAGAGAML
+712 TALLAGAGVML

-731 LLARAYFFD
+731 FLARAYFFD

-796 WTRIGAELLVVVLI
+796 STRIGAELLVVILI

-822 VARLVSL
+822 IVRLVSL
-829 LVQLSRPLRL
+829 LAHLSRPLLL

-896 TPAYVDPLVGWVDQ
+896 TPVYVDPLAGWIDH
-910 LISMARGRSTPPR
+910 LIGMARGRSTPPR

-941 TMPEVIRDGLIRESD
+941 TMPEVLRDGLIREAD
-956 VAPEI
+956 VAPET
-961 LAALRAC
+961 LATLRAC

-1093 RPTTFN
+1093 RPIMFN

-1134 NLQPPTPNPQPSTF
+1134 NLQPPTPNLQPSTF

-1167 NPQPSTPNLQPST
+1167 NVQPSTPNLQSST
-1180 PNLQPSTPN
+1180 FNVQPSTFN

-1417 GARPTALTG
+1417 GARPAALTG

-1549 LLTDDVQP
+1549 PLTDDVQP

>member
-1 LSRLVIPC
+1 
-9 TCGEYPTSI
+9 
-18 EATGSQFSVPG
+18 
-29 SQFPV
+29 V
-34 TIIAPAILILIVLA
+34 TIIAPATLTLIILA

-61 VAWRASDPIERWFEY
+61 VTWRTGDLLERWFEY

-111 IATLIRRSFGGQHS
+111 IATRIRRSFDSQHS
-125 INVPPSTSD
+125 INVQ
-134 GPPSTPDVQRSTLNV
+134 PSTPDVQPSTLNSQPAPPNV
-149 QPATCNPQP
+149 QPAPP
-158 ATPDVQRST
+158 
-167 FNVQPATPDVPR
+167 NVQPATPNVQP
-179 STFHVPPA
+179 STFNAQPSTPDVPPA
-187 TRNQRPTFNVQRST
+187 TFNVQHPITSGDQPATGNQRST
-201 FNVQRSTFNVQPAT
+201 FNVQRPA
-215 PDGPRSTFH
+215 
-224 VPPATRNQRPTF
+224 
-236 NVQRSTFNVQRSTF
+236 
-250 NVQPATPDG
+250 
-259 PRSTF
+259 
-264 HVQPATPDGPR
+264 
-275 STFHV
+275 
-280 QPATPDGPRST
+280 
-291 FHVPPATRNQ
+291 
-301 RPTFNVQRSTFNVQ
+301 
-315 RSTFNVQPSTF
+315 
-326 NVQPSTFNVQPSTF
+326 
-340 NLQPSTFNLP
+340 
-350 RPTFNLQ
+350 
-357 RPTFNLLL
+357 FNLLL
-365 SAILLLFVFL
+365 PAILLLFVFL

-417 DQQSPDPSLADAARQ
+417 DQQSPDPSLADAVRQ

-486 FGMHGGLLAPAVT
+486 FGMHSGLLAPAVT

-510 GRRIAGSWV
+510 GRRIAGPWV

-642 LQPSTFNL
+642 LQRSTFNL

-701 IWLARRWTPPH
+701 IWLTRRWTPPH
-712 TALLAGAGAML
+712 TALLASAGVML

-731 LLARAYFFD
+731 FLARAYFFD

-762 TLRQIYLLR
+762 TLRQVYLLR

-785 GMPPTT
+785 GMPPTA

-796 WTRIGAELLVVVLI
+796 WARIGAELFVAVLI

-822 VARLVSL
+822 IARLMAL
-829 LVQLSRPLRL
+829 LARLSRPLRL

-859 LSPATIAALPA
+859 LSLATITALPA

-941 TMPEVIRDGLIRESD
+941 TMPEVIRDGLIREAD

-961 LAALRAC
+961 LATLRAC

-1006 VYRINSTS
+1006 VYRINATS

-1020 AAVASVVF
+1020 AAIASVVF

-1059 AYAIVHLTL
+1059 AYAIVRLTL

-1099 VQGSTAFNVQ
+1099 VQGSR
-1109 GSMFKV
+1109 FKV

-1180 PNLQPSTPN
+1180 PNLQP
-1189 LQPPTF
+1189 QTF

-1209 VVTGRPIYRHTEYAG
+1209 IVTGRPIYRHTEYAG

-1235 LDPGAIV
+1235 LEPGAIV

-1284 APQLSRYIR
+1284 APQLARYIR
-1293 HWHEQGRPVYLA
+1293 RWHDQGRPVYLA
-1305 ISASGALT
+1305 VSASGALT

-1520 QAETVPPPTRQRSTP
+1520 QAETVPPPTRQRSTQSVKP
-1535 SYGQDLKGRGRPSS
+1535 SRVGAALHPCSRST
-1549 LLTDDVQP
+1549 LQP
-1557 SVRLFSCKAP
+1557 STFNG

>member
-1 LSRLVIPC
+1 VHHRRTDPPRIRQSTRHARC
-9 TCGEYPTSI
+9 STFSTWRSTCR
-18 EATGSQFSVPG
+18 
-29 SQFPV
+29 
-34 TIIAPAILILIVLA
+34 
-48 LMLTGAL
+48 
-55 IARALP
+55 AR
-61 VAWRASDPIERWFEY
+61 RSTR
-76 ALIGALLNGWLAFT
+76 
-90 LAQIGIFSAPLHVAV
+90 H
-105 VAVLCI
+105 
-111 IATLIRRSFGGQHS
+111 IRRSTRHIRHS
-125 INVPPSTSD
+125 IRHVQRSTFNARRSPSNERSTFHVQRSTFNARRATFHVQRSTFNVRRSPSNERSTFHVQRSTFNARRSPSNVPPSTFNVPPSTSD
-134 GPPSTPDVQRSTLNV
+134 VP
-149 QPATCNPQP
+149 P
-158 ATPDVQRST
+158 ATPD
-167 FNVQPATPDVPR
+167 
-179 STFHVPPA
+179 
-187 TRNQRPTFNVQRST
+187 
-201 FNVQRSTFNVQPAT
+201 
-215 PDGPRSTFH
+215 
-224 VPPATRNQRPTF
+224 
-236 NVQRSTFNVQRSTF
+236 
-250 NVQPATPDG
+250 
-259 PRSTF
+259 
-264 HVQPATPDGPR
+264 
-275 STFHV
+275 
-280 QPATPDGPRST
+280 
-291 FHVPPATRNQ
+291 
-301 RPTFNVQRSTFNVQ
+301 
-315 RSTFNVQPSTF
+315 
-326 NVQPSTFNVQPSTF
+326 VQPSTF
-340 NLQPSTFNLP
+340 NLQPPTFNLP

-357 RPTFNLLL
+357 RSTFNLLL

-453 AGFFIDQGD
+453 AGFFIDQGN
-462 LERGRV
+462 LARGRV

-510 GRRIAGSWV
+510 GRRIAGPWV

-544 TAQFLIF
+544 TAQFLVF
-551 AGLYAFARAFG
+551 AGLYAFTRAFR
-562 SSTFNVQRSTPNLQ
+562 SSTFHPQPSTFHLPPSTPNL
-576 PSTLNVERS
+576 PPS
-585 TPNVPLSASN
+585 TPNLP
-595 VQRSTFN
+595 
-602 VQPST
+602 
-607 FNVQPSTFNVPPSTN
+607 
-622 VQPSTFN
+622 
-629 VPPSTNV
+629 
-636 QPSTFN
+636 
-642 LQPSTFNL
+642 
-650 QRSTFNL
+650 
-657 QPSTFN
+657 
-663 LQPSTFHALLA
+663 PSTFHALLA

-701 IWLARRWTPPH
+701 IWLARRWTLLH

-785 GMPPTT
+785 GMPPTA

-829 LVQLSRPLRL
+829 LVRLSRPLRL

-847 LGGYTYLIRPQI
+847 LGGYMYLIRPQI

-896 TPAYVDPLVGWVDQ
+896 TPAYVDPLAGWVDH
-910 LISMARGRSTPPR
+910 LISIARGRSTPPR

-928 LRRETLPPSADGR
+928 LRRETLPPFADGR
-941 TMPEVIRDGLIRESD
+941 TMPEVLRDGLIREAD
-956 VAPEI
+956 VAPET
-961 LAALRAC
+961 LATLRAC

-1059 AYAIVHLTL
+1059 AYAIVRLTI
-1068 DLRLFADMLRSIAR
+1068 DLRLFADVLRSIAR

-1134 NLQPPTPNPQPSTF
+1134 NLQPPTPNLQPSTF
-1148 NPQPSIPNLQPSN
+1148 N
-1161 VQPSTF
+1161 V
-1167 NPQPSTPNLQPST
+1167 QPSTPNLQPST
-1180 PNLQPSTPN
+1180 FNVQPSTSNLQPSTFNPQPLTPNLQPSTFNVQPSTFN

-1209 VVTGRPIYRHTEYAG
+1209 IVTGRPIYRHTEYAG

-1284 APQLSRYIR
+1284 APQLARYIR
-1293 HWHEQGRPVYLA
+1293 RWHDQGRPVYLA
-1305 ISASGALT
+1305 VSASGALT

-1357 GAAAETPPV
+1357 GETAEAPPV

-1384 INDRLIAWTDGDAL
+1384 INDRLIAWSDGDAL

-1417 GARPTALTG
+1417 GARPTTFTG
-1426 ETCLALAAEPGFSV
+1426 ETCLAVAAEPGFSV

-1454 TPGTEPT
+1454 TPGVEPT
-1461 TVTLAIDPRQ
+1461 TITLAIDPRQ

-1520 QAETVPPPTRQRSTP
+1520 QAETVP
-1535 SYGQDLKGRGRPSS
+1535 
-1549 LLTDDVQP
+1549 
-1557 SVRLFSCKAP
+1557 

>member
-1 LSRLVIPC
+1 MCREYAARQRQTLCTVFPC

-18 EATGSQFSVPG
+18 AAGSRFSVLS

-34 TIIAPAILILIVLA
+34 TTIAPATLTLIILA
-48 LMLTGAL
+48 LILTGAL

-61 VAWRASDPIERWFEY
+61 VAWRSSDPVERWFEY

-90 LAQIGIFSAPLHVAV
+90 LAQIGIFSAPLHGAV

-111 IATLIRRSFGGQHS
+111 IAALIRRASGSQPATPDIQPSAPGVPPAAPDVPPATSDVPPATSDIQSATFNVQPSTPGGHHPTNVPPS
-125 INVPPSTSD
+125 TFNVPPSTPDVPPSTFNVPPSTSD
-134 GPPSTPDVQRSTLNV
+134 GHHPTNVPPSTFNVPPSTPDGHHPTNV
-149 QPATCNPQP
+149 P
-158 ATPDVQRST
+158 
-167 FNVQPATPDVPR
+167 
-179 STFHVPPA
+179 
-187 TRNQRPTFNVQRST
+187 
-201 FNVQRSTFNVQPAT
+201 
-215 PDGPRSTFH
+215 
-224 VPPATRNQRPTF
+224 
-236 NVQRSTFNVQRSTF
+236 
-250 NVQPATPDG
+250 
-259 PRSTF
+259 
-264 HVQPATPDGPR
+264 
-275 STFHV
+275 
-280 QPATPDGPRST
+280 
-291 FHVPPATRNQ
+291 
-301 RPTFNVQRSTFNVQ
+301 
-315 RSTFNVQPSTF
+315 PSTF
-326 NVQPSTFNVQPSTF
+326 NVPPSTSDVPPATPDVQPSTF
-340 NLQPSTFNLP
+340 NLQPPTFNLP

-357 RPTFNLLL
+357 RSTFNLLL

-462 LERGRV
+462 LARGRV

-510 GRRIAGSWV
+510 GRRIAGPWV

-551 AGLYAFARAFG
+551 AGLYAFTRAFR
-562 SSTFNVQRSTPNLQ
+562 SSTFHPQPSTFHLPPSTPNL
-576 PSTLNVERS
+576 P
-585 TPNVPLSASN
+585 
-595 VQRSTFN
+595 
-602 VQPST
+602 
-607 FNVQPSTFNVPPSTN
+607 
-622 VQPSTFN
+622 
-629 VPPSTNV
+629 
-636 QPSTFN
+636 
-642 LQPSTFNL
+642 
-650 QRSTFNL
+650 
-657 QPSTFN
+657 
-663 LQPSTFHALLA
+663 PSTFHALLA

-701 IWLARRWTPPH
+701 IWLARRWTLLH

-785 GMPPTT
+785 GMPPTA

-829 LVQLSRPLRL
+829 LVRLSRPLRL

-847 LGGYTYLIRPQI
+847 LGGYMYLIRPQI

-881 GACLTLQGYVGAPIA
+881 VACLTLQGYVGAPIA
-896 TPAYVDPLVGWVDQ
+896 TPAYVDPLAGWVDH
-910 LISMARGRSTPPR
+910 LISIARGRSTPPR

-928 LRRETLPPSADGR
+928 LRCETLPPSADGR
-941 TMPEVIRDGLIRESD
+941 TMPEVLRDGVIREAD
-956 VAPEI
+956 VAPET
-961 LAALRAC
+961 LATLRAC

-1059 AYAIVHLTL
+1059 AYAIVRLTI
-1068 DLRLFADMLRSIAR
+1068 DLRLFADVLRSIAR

-1134 NLQPPTPNPQPSTF
+1134 NLQPPTPNLQPSTF
-1148 NPQPSIPNLQPSN
+1148 NVQPSTPNLQPSTFN
-1161 VQPSTF
+1161 VQPSTSNLQPSTF
-1167 NPQPSTPNLQPST
+1167 NPQPSTPNLQPPTFNPQPST
-1180 PNLQPSTPN
+1180 FNLQPS
-1189 LQPPTF
+1189 TF

-1209 VVTGRPIYRHTEYAG
+1209 IVTGRPIYRHTEYAG

-1284 APQLSRYIR
+1284 APQLARYIR
-1293 HWHEQGRPVYLA
+1293 RWHDQGRPVYLA
-1305 ISASGALT
+1305 VSASGALT

-1357 GAAAETPPV
+1357 GETAEAPPV

-1417 GARPTALTG
+1417 GARPAALTG
-1426 ETCLALAAEPGFSV
+1426 ETCLDLAAEPGFSV

-1454 TPGTEPT
+1454 TPGVEPT
-1461 TVTLAIDPRQ
+1461 TVILAVDPRQ
-1471 MPSSPT
+1471 MPPSPT

-1520 QAETVPPPTRQRSTP
+1520 QAETVP
-1535 SYGQDLKGRGRPSS
+1535 
-1549 LLTDDVQP
+1549 
-1557 SVRLFSCKAP
+1557 

>member
-1 LSRLVIPC
+1 MHGLPVYVRRIPNIDSSRFSVL
-9 TCGEYPTSI
+9 
-18 EATGSQFSVPG
+18 GSQFL
-29 SQFPV
+29 V
-34 TIIAPAILILIVLA
+34 TTIAPATLTLIILA
-48 LMLTGAL
+48 LILTGAL

-61 VAWRASDPIERWFEY
+61 VAWRSSDPIERWFEY

-90 LAQIGIFSAPLHVAV
+90 LAQIGIFSAPLHGAV

-111 IATLIRRSFGGQHS
+111 IAALIRRASGSQPATPDVQPSAPGVPPAAPDVPPATSDVPPATSDVPPATSDIQSATFNVQPSTSGGHHPTNVPPS
-125 INVPPSTSD
+125 TFNVPPATPDVPPATPDVPPATPDVPPATPDVPPSTFNVPPSTSD
-134 GPPSTPDVQRSTLNV
+134 VP
-149 QPATCNPQP
+149 
-158 ATPDVQRST
+158 
-167 FNVQPATPDVPR
+167 PATPDVP
-179 STFHVPPA
+179 
-187 TRNQRPTFNVQRST
+187 
-201 FNVQRSTFNVQPAT
+201 
-215 PDGPRSTFH
+215 
-224 VPPATRNQRPTF
+224 
-236 NVQRSTFNVQRSTF
+236 
-250 NVQPATPDG
+250 
-259 PRSTF
+259 
-264 HVQPATPDGPR
+264 
-275 STFHV
+275 
-280 QPATPDGPRST
+280 
-291 FHVPPATRNQ
+291 
-301 RPTFNVQRSTFNVQ
+301 
-315 RSTFNVQPSTF
+315 
-326 NVQPSTFNVQPSTF
+326 PSTF

-388 AGVYANAGFIMARTG
+388 AGVYANAGFIMVRTG

-462 LERGRV
+462 LARGRV

-510 GRRIAGSWV
+510 GRRIAGPWV

-544 TAQFLIF
+544 TAQFLVF
-551 AGLYAFARAFG
+551 AGLYAFTRAFG
-562 SSTFNVQRSTPNLQ
+562 SSTFHPQPSTFHLPPSTPNL
-576 PSTLNVERS
+576 PPS
-585 TPNVPLSASN
+585 TPNLP
-595 VQRSTFN
+595 
-602 VQPST
+602 
-607 FNVQPSTFNVPPSTN
+607 
-622 VQPSTFN
+622 
-629 VPPSTNV
+629 
-636 QPSTFN
+636 
-642 LQPSTFNL
+642 
-650 QRSTFNL
+650 
-657 QPSTFN
+657 
-663 LQPSTFHALLA
+663 PSTFHALLA

-685 IEFFLVVGP
+685 IEFFLVTGP

-701 IWLARRWTPPH
+701 IWLARRWTLPH
-712 TALLAGAGAML
+712 TALLAGAGVML

-731 LLARAYFFD
+731 FLARAYFFD

-796 WTRIGAELLVVVLI
+796 WTRIGAELLVAILI
-810 IIALIA
+810 ILALIA

-847 LGGYTYLIRPQI
+847 LGGYMYLIRPQI

-870 CLTPAQLTSPQ
+870 CLMPAQLTSPQ

-896 TPAYVDPLVGWVDQ
+896 TPAYVDPLAGWVDH
-910 LISMARGRSTPPR
+910 LISIARGRSTPPR

-941 TMPEVIRDGLIRESD
+941 TMPEVIRDGLIREAD
-956 VAPEI
+956 VAPET
-961 LAALRAC
+961 LATLRAC

-1020 AAVASVVF
+1020 AAIASVVF

-1059 AYAIVHLTL
+1059 AYAIVRLTL

-1099 VQGSTAFNVQ
+1099 VQGSR
-1109 GSMFKV
+1109 FKV

-1167 NPQPSTPNLQPST
+1167 NPQPST

-1305 ISASGALT
+1305 VSASGALT

-1357 GAAAETPPV
+1357 GETAEAPPV

-1520 QAETVPPPTRQRSTP
+1520 QAETVP
-1535 SYGQDLKGRGRPSS
+1535 
-1549 LLTDDVQP
+1549 
-1557 SVRLFSCKAP
+1557 

>member
-1 LSRLVIPC
+1 
-9 TCGEYPTSI
+9 
-18 EATGSQFSVPG
+18 
-29 SQFPV
+29 V
-34 TIIAPAILILIVLA
+34 TIIAPATLTLIILA

-61 VAWRASDPIERWFEY
+61 VTWRTGDLLERWFEY

-111 IATLIRRSFGGQHS
+111 IATRIRRSFDSQHS
-125 INVPPSTSD
+125 INVQ
-134 GPPSTPDVQRSTLNV
+134 PSTPDVQPSTLNSQPAPPNV
-149 QPATCNPQP
+149 QPAPP
-158 ATPDVQRST
+158 
-167 FNVQPATPDVPR
+167 NVQPATPNVQP
-179 STFHVPPA
+179 STFNAQPSTPDVPPA
-187 TRNQRPTFNVQRST
+187 TFNVQHPITSGDQPATGNQRST
-201 FNVQRSTFNVQPAT
+201 FNVQRPA
-215 PDGPRSTFH
+215 
-224 VPPATRNQRPTF
+224 
-236 NVQRSTFNVQRSTF
+236 
-250 NVQPATPDG
+250 
-259 PRSTF
+259 
-264 HVQPATPDGPR
+264 
-275 STFHV
+275 
-280 QPATPDGPRST
+280 
-291 FHVPPATRNQ
+291 
-301 RPTFNVQRSTFNVQ
+301 
-315 RSTFNVQPSTF
+315 
-326 NVQPSTFNVQPSTF
+326 
-340 NLQPSTFNLP
+340 
-350 RPTFNLQ
+350 
-357 RPTFNLLL
+357 FNLLL
-365 SAILLLFVFL
+365 PAILLLFVFL

-453 AGFFIDQGD
+453 AGFFIDQGN
-462 LERGRV
+462 LARGRV

-510 GRRIAGSWV
+510 GRRIAGPWV

-544 TAQFLIF
+544 TAQFLVF

-663 LQPSTFHALLA
+663 LQPSTFHAFLA

-712 TALLAGAGAML
+712 TALLASAGVML

-731 LLARAYFFD
+731 FLARAYFFD

-762 TLRQIYLLR
+762 TLRQVYLLR

-785 GMPPTT
+785 GMPPTA

-796 WTRIGAELLVVVLI
+796 WARIGAELFVAVLI

-822 VARLVSL
+822 IARLMAL
-829 LVQLSRPLRL
+829 LARLSRPLRL
-839 IAAVVVIV
+839 IAAVAVIV
-847 LGGYTYLIRPQI
+847 PGGYTYLIRPQI
-859 LSPATIAALPA
+859 LSPATIAALPV

-896 TPAYVDPLVGWVDQ
+896 TPAYVDPLVGWLDH
-910 LISMARGRSTPPR
+910 LISIARGRSTPPR

-928 LRRETLPPSADGR
+928 LRRETLPPSANGR
-941 TMPEVIRDGLIRESD
+941 TMPEVLRDGLIREAD
-956 VAPEI
+956 VAPET
-961 LAALRAC
+961 LATLRAC

-1006 VYRINSTS
+1006 VYRINATS

-1059 AYAIVHLTL
+1059 AYAIVRLTP
-1068 DLRLFADMLRSIAR
+1068 DLRLFADMLRSITR

-1099 VQGSTAFNVQ
+1099 VQGSR
-1109 GSMFKV
+1109 FKV

-1180 PNLQPSTPN
+1180 PNLQP
-1189 LQPPTF
+1189 PTF

-1209 VVTGRPIYRHTEYAG
+1209 IVTGRPIYRHTEYAG

-1235 LDPGAIV
+1235 LEPGAIV

-1357 GAAAETPPV
+1357 GAAGETPPV

-1417 GARPTALTG
+1417 GARPTTSTG
-1426 ETCLALAAEPGFSV
+1426 ETCLAVAAEPDFSI
-1440 EEAEQAVFTTPVCV
+1440 EAAEQAVFTTPVCI
-1454 TPGTEPT
+1454 TPGVEPT
-1461 TVTLAIDPRQ
+1461 TVTLAVDPRQ

-1492 RDDPASHDPR
+1492 RDDSASHDPR

-1520 QAETVPPPTRQRSTP
+1520 QAETVPPPTRQRSTQSVKP
-1535 SYGQDLKGRGRPSS
+1535 SRVGAALHPCSRSTFN
-1549 LLTDDVQP
+1549 LQP
-1557 SVRLFSCKAP
+1557 STGNVPPPRASCHQTVIFSLSQD

>member
-1 LSRLVIPC
+1 
-9 TCGEYPTSI
+9 
-18 EATGSQFSVPG
+18 
-29 SQFPV
+29 V
-34 TIIAPAILILIVLA
+34 TIIAPATLTLIILA

-61 VAWRASDPIERWFEY
+61 VTWRTGDLLERWFEY

-111 IATLIRRSFGGQHS
+111 IATRIRRSFDSQHS
-125 INVPPSTSD
+125 INVQ
-134 GPPSTPDVQRSTLNV
+134 PSTPDVQPSTLNSQPAPPNV
-149 QPATCNPQP
+149 QPAPP
-158 ATPDVQRST
+158 
-167 FNVQPATPDVPR
+167 NVQPATPNVQP
-179 STFHVPPA
+179 STFNAQPSTPDVPPA
-187 TRNQRPTFNVQRST
+187 TFNVQHPITSGDQPATGNQRST
-201 FNVQRSTFNVQPAT
+201 FNVQRPA
-215 PDGPRSTFH
+215 
-224 VPPATRNQRPTF
+224 
-236 NVQRSTFNVQRSTF
+236 
-250 NVQPATPDG
+250 
-259 PRSTF
+259 
-264 HVQPATPDGPR
+264 
-275 STFHV
+275 
-280 QPATPDGPRST
+280 
-291 FHVPPATRNQ
+291 
-301 RPTFNVQRSTFNVQ
+301 
-315 RSTFNVQPSTF
+315 
-326 NVQPSTFNVQPSTF
+326 
-340 NLQPSTFNLP
+340 
-350 RPTFNLQ
+350 
-357 RPTFNLLL
+357 FNLLL
-365 SAILLLFVFL
+365 PAILLLFVFL

-462 LERGRV
+462 LARGRV

-510 GRRIAGSWV
+510 GRRIAGPWV

-544 TAQFLIF
+544 TAQFLVF

-663 LQPSTFHALLA
+663 VQPSTFHALLA

-712 TALLAGAGAML
+712 TALLASAGVML

-731 LLARAYFFD
+731 FLARAYFFD

-762 TLRQIYLLR
+762 TLRQVYLLR

-785 GMPPTT
+785 GMPPTA

-796 WTRIGAELLVVVLI
+796 WARIGAELFVAVLI

-822 VARLVSL
+822 IARLMAL
-829 LVQLSRPLRL
+829 LARLSRPLRL

-847 LGGYTYLIRPQI
+847 LGGYMYLIRPQI

-896 TPAYVDPLVGWVDQ
+896 TPAYVDPLAGWVDH
-910 LISMARGRSTPPR
+910 LISIARGRSTPPR

-941 TMPEVIRDGLIRESD
+941 TMPEVLRDGLIREAD
-956 VAPEI
+956 VAPET
-961 LAALRAC
+961 LATLRAC

-1006 VYRINSTS
+1006 VYRINATS

-1059 AYAIVHLTL
+1059 AYAIVRLTP
-1068 DLRLFADMLRSIAR
+1068 DLRLFADMLRSITR

-1099 VQGSTAFNVQ
+1099 VQGSR
-1109 GSMFKV
+1109 FKV
-1115 PPSTPDAQPSTS
+1115 PPSTPNAQHPTFNVQRPTSVPPSTPNAQRSTFNVQPSTS
-1127 NLQPSTF
+1127 NVP
-1134 NLQPPTPNPQPSTF
+1134 
-1148 NPQPSIPNLQPSN
+1148 
-1161 VQPSTF
+1161 
-1167 NPQPSTPNLQPST
+1167 PSTPNAQRSTFNVPRPTPNVQRSTFNVQRFTPNAQRST
-1180 PNLQPSTPN
+1180 PNVQRSTFNVQRSTPN
-1189 LQPPTF
+1189 AQRSTFNVPRPTPNVQRSTFNVQRSTLNAQRSTFNAQRPTF
-1195 NLRVLLTLALVLFL
+1195 HAQRPTLNAQRSTPNAQRSTFNVQRSTFHAQRPTPNIQRSTFNVRVLLTLALVLFL

-1235 LDPGAIV
+1235 LEPGAIV

-1357 GAAAETPPV
+1357 GAAGETPPV

-1461 TVTLAIDPRQ
+1461 TVTLAVDPRQ

-1549 LLTDDVQP
+1549 LLTFNLQP
-1557 SVRLFSCKAP
+1557 STFNG

>member
-1 LSRLVIPC
+1 
-9 TCGEYPTSI
+9 
-18 EATGSQFSVPG
+18 
-29 SQFPV
+29 V
-34 TIIAPAILILIVLA
+34 TIIAPATLTLIILA

-61 VAWRASDPIERWFEY
+61 VTWRTGDLLERWFEY

-111 IATLIRRSFGGQHS
+111 IATRIRRSFDSQHS
-125 INVPPSTSD
+125 INVQ
-134 GPPSTPDVQRSTLNV
+134 PSTPDVQPSTLNSQPAPPNV
-149 QPATCNPQP
+149 QPAPP
-158 ATPDVQRST
+158 
-167 FNVQPATPDVPR
+167 NVQPATPNVQP
-179 STFHVPPA
+179 STFNAQPSTPDVPPA
-187 TRNQRPTFNVQRST
+187 TFNVQHPITSGDQPATGNQRST
-201 FNVQRSTFNVQPAT
+201 FNVQRPA
-215 PDGPRSTFH
+215 
-224 VPPATRNQRPTF
+224 
-236 NVQRSTFNVQRSTF
+236 
-250 NVQPATPDG
+250 
-259 PRSTF
+259 
-264 HVQPATPDGPR
+264 
-275 STFHV
+275 
-280 QPATPDGPRST
+280 
-291 FHVPPATRNQ
+291 
-301 RPTFNVQRSTFNVQ
+301 
-315 RSTFNVQPSTF
+315 
-326 NVQPSTFNVQPSTF
+326 
-340 NLQPSTFNLP
+340 
-350 RPTFNLQ
+350 
-357 RPTFNLLL
+357 FNLLL
-365 SAILLLFVFL
+365 PAILLLFVFL

-453 AGFFIDQGD
+453 AGFFIDQGN
-462 LERGRV
+462 LARGRV

-510 GRRIAGSWV
+510 GRRIADPWV

-636 QPSTFN
+636 QRSTFN
-642 LQPSTFNL
+642 VQPSTFNL

-712 TALLAGAGAML
+712 TALLASAGVML

-731 LLARAYFFD
+731 FLARAYFFD

-762 TLRQIYLLR
+762 TLRQVYLLR

-785 GMPPTT
+785 GMPPTA

-796 WTRIGAELLVVVLI
+796 WARIGAELFVAVLI

-822 VARLVSL
+822 IARLMAL
-829 LVQLSRPLRL
+829 LARLSRPLRL

-859 LSPATIAALPA
+859 LSLATITALPA

-896 TPAYVDPLVGWVDQ
+896 TPAYVDPLVGWLDH
-910 LISMARGRSTPPR
+910 LISIARGRSTPPR

-928 LRRETLPPSADGR
+928 LRRETLPPSANGR
-941 TMPEVIRDGLIRESD
+941 TMPEVLRDGLIREAD

-961 LAALRAC
+961 LATLRAC

-1006 VYRINSTS
+1006 VYRINATS

-1059 AYAIVHLTL
+1059 AYAIVRLTP
-1068 DLRLFADMLRSIAR
+1068 DLRSFADMLRSITR
-1082 KAHRNASTGLQ
+1082 KAHRNTSTGLQ

-1099 VQGSTAFNVQ
+1099 VQGSR
-1109 GSMFKV
+1109 FKV

-1180 PNLQPSTPN
+1180 PNLQP
-1189 LQPPTF
+1189 PTF

-1209 VVTGRPIYRHTEYAG
+1209 IVTGRPIYRHTEYAG

-1235 LDPGAIV
+1235 LEPGAIV

-1357 GAAAETPPV
+1357 GAAGETPPV

-1417 GARPTALTG
+1417 GARPTTSTG
-1426 ETCLALAAEPGFSV
+1426 ETCLAVAAEPDFSI
-1440 EEAEQAVFTTPVCV
+1440 EAAEQAVFTTPVCI
-1454 TPGTEPT
+1454 TPGVEPT
-1461 TVTLAIDPRQ
+1461 TVTLAVDPRQ

-1549 LLTDDVQP
+1549 RLTDNVQRSTGNLQP
-1557 SVRLFSCKAP
+1557 STFNVQQVTFNLQPYNLQPSTGNVPPPRASCHQTVIFSLSQD

>member
-1 LSRLVIPC
+1 
-9 TCGEYPTSI
+9 
-18 EATGSQFSVPG
+18 
-29 SQFPV
+29 V
-34 TIIAPAILILIVLA
+34 TIIAPATLTLIILA

-61 VAWRASDPIERWFEY
+61 VTWRTGDLLERWFEY

-111 IATLIRRSFGGQHS
+111 IATRIRRSFDSQHS
-125 INVPPSTSD
+125 INVQ
-134 GPPSTPDVQRSTLNV
+134 PSTPDVQPSTLNSQPAPPNV
-149 QPATCNPQP
+149 QPAPP
-158 ATPDVQRST
+158 
-167 FNVQPATPDVPR
+167 NVQPA
-179 STFHVPPA
+179 PP
-187 TRNQRPTFNVQRST
+187 
-201 FNVQRSTFNVQPAT
+201 
-215 PDGPRSTFH
+215 
-224 VPPATRNQRPTF
+224 
-236 NVQRSTFNVQRSTF
+236 
-250 NVQPATPDG
+250 
-259 PRSTF
+259 
-264 HVQPATPDGPR
+264 
-275 STFHV
+275 
-280 QPATPDGPRST
+280 
-291 FHVPPATRNQ
+291 
-301 RPTFNVQRSTFNVQ
+301 
-315 RSTFNVQPSTF
+315 NVQPSTF
-326 NVQPSTFNVQPSTF
+326 NAQPSTPDVPPATFNVQHPITSGD
-340 NLQPSTFNLP
+340 QPATGNQRS
-350 RPTFNLQ
+350 TFNLQ

-388 AGVYANAGFIMARTG
+388 AGVYANAGFIMVRTG

-462 LERGRV
+462 LARGRV

-510 GRRIAGSWV
+510 GRRIAGPWV

-642 LQPSTFNL
+642 LQRSTFNL

-685 IEFFLVVGP
+685 IEFFLVTGP

-701 IWLARRWTPPH
+701 IWLARRWTLPH
-712 TALLAGAGAML
+712 TALLAGAGVML

-731 LLARAYFFD
+731 FLARAYFFD

-762 TLRQIYLLR
+762 TLRQVYLLR

-785 GMPPTT
+785 GMPPTA

-796 WTRIGAELLVVVLI
+796 WARIGAELFVAVLI

-847 LGGYTYLIRPQI
+847 LGGYMYLIRPQI

-896 TPAYVDPLVGWVDQ
+896 TPAYVDPLAGWVDH
-910 LISMARGRSTPPR
+910 LISIARGRSTPPR

-941 TMPEVIRDGLIRESD
+941 TMPEVLRDGLIREAD
-956 VAPEI
+956 VAPET
-961 LAALRAC
+961 LATLRAC

-1028 LRLTYGTSDQH
+1028 LRLTYGASDQH

-1059 AYAIVHLTL
+1059 AYAIVRLTL

-1167 NPQPSTPNLQPST
+1167 NPQPSTPNLQP
-1180 PNLQPSTPN
+1180 
-1189 LQPPTF
+1189 PTF

-1209 VVTGRPIYRHTEYAG
+1209 IVTGRPIYRHTEYAG

-1235 LDPGAIV
+1235 LEPGAIV

-1357 GAAAETPPV
+1357 GAAGETPPV

-1417 GARPTALTG
+1417 GARPTTSTG
-1426 ETCLALAAEPGFSV
+1426 ETCLAVAAEPDFSI
-1440 EEAEQAVFTTPVCV
+1440 EAAEQAVFTTPVCI
-1454 TPGTEPT
+1454 TPGVEPT
-1461 TVTLAIDPRQ
+1461 TVTLAVDPRQ

-1492 RDDPASHDPR
+1492 RDDSASHDPR

-1520 QAETVPPPTRQRSTP
+1520 QAETVPPPTRQRSTQSVKP
-1535 SYGQDLKGRGRPSS
+1535 SRVGAALHPCSRSTFN
-1549 LLTDDVQP
+1549 LQP
-1557 SVRLFSCKAP
+1557 STGNVPPPRASCHQTVIFSLSQD

>member
-1 LSRLVIPC
+1 MKV
-9 TCGEYPTSI
+9 E
-18 EATGSQFSVPG
+18 
-29 SQFPV
+29 
-34 TIIAPAILILIVLA
+34 
-48 LMLTGAL
+48 
-55 IARALP
+55 
-61 VAWRASDPIERWFEY
+61 
-76 ALIGALLNGWLAFT
+76 
-90 LAQIGIFSAPLHVAV
+90 
-105 VAVLCI
+105 
-111 IATLIRRSFGGQHS
+111 GG
-125 INVPPSTSD
+125 
-134 GPPSTPDVQRSTLNV
+134 
-149 QPATCNPQP
+149 C
-158 ATPDVQRST
+158 
-167 FNVQPATPDVPR
+167 
-179 STFHVPPA
+179 
-187 TRNQRPTFNVQRST
+187 RP
-201 FNVQRSTFNVQPAT
+201 
-215 PDGPRSTFH
+215 
-224 VPPATRNQRPTF
+224 
-236 NVQRSTFNVQRSTF
+236 
-250 NVQPATPDG
+250 
-259 PRSTF
+259 
-264 HVQPATPDGPR
+264 
-275 STFHV
+275 
-280 QPATPDGPRST
+280 
-291 FHVPPATRNQ
+291 
-301 RPTFNVQRSTFNVQ
+301 FNVQ

-340 NLQPSTFNLP
+340 NVQRSTSN
-350 RPTFNLQ
+350 
-357 RPTFNLLL
+357 
-365 SAILLLFVFL
+365 V
-375 VTPPFETIIGVRD
+375 PP
-388 AGVYANAGFIMARTG
+388 
-403 SLTFTDPLVAQIAA
+403 
-417 DQQSPDPSLADAARQ
+417 
-432 AETNVLGV
+432 
-440 QNAQRFIATRLRA
+440 
-453 AGFFIDQGD
+453 
-462 LERGRV
+462 
-468 VPQGLHLFSA
+468 
-478 WIGLLAAF
+478 
-486 FGMHGGLLAPAVT
+486 
-499 GLLGVWSVALL
+499 
-510 GRRIAGSWV
+510 
-519 GLLAA
+519 
-524 LFLALN
+524 
-530 AVQVW
+530 
-535 FSRYSTAET
+535 
-544 TAQFLIF
+544 
-551 AGLYAFARAFG
+551 
-562 SSTFNVQRSTPNLQ
+562 STFNVQRST
-576 PSTLNVERS
+576 S
-585 TPNVPLSASN
+585 
-595 VQRSTFN
+595 
-602 VQPST
+602 
-607 FNVQPSTFNVPPSTN
+607 NVPPSTPN
-622 VQPSTFN
+622 L
-629 VPPSTNV
+629 PPST
-636 QPSTFN
+636 PN
-642 LQPSTFNL
+642 LP
-650 QRSTFNL
+650 
-657 QPSTFN
+657 
-663 LQPSTFHALLA
+663 PSTFHALLA

-701 IWLARRWTPPH
+701 MWLARRWTLLH

-771 PCSRLTMQPCPPIA
+771 PCSRLTMQPCPPVA

-796 WTRIGAELLVVVLI
+796 WTRIGAELLVAILI
-810 IIALIA
+810 ILALIA

-847 LGGYTYLIRPQI
+847 LGGYMYLIRPQI

-896 TPAYVDPLVGWVDQ
+896 TPAYVDPLAGWVDH
-910 LISMARGRSTPPR
+910 LISIARGRSTPPR

-941 TMPEVIRDGLIRESD
+941 TMPEVLRDGVIREAD
-956 VAPEI
+956 VAPET
-961 LAALRAC
+961 LATLRAC

-1006 VYRINSTS
+1006 VYRINATS

-1059 AYAIVHLTL
+1059 AYAIVRLTL

-1109 GSMFKV
+1109 GSRFKV

-1167 NPQPSTPNLQPST
+1167 NPQPST

-1293 HWHEQGRPVYLA
+1293 HWHDQGRPVYLA
-1305 ISASGALT
+1305 VSASGALT

-1520 QAETVPPPTRQRSTP
+1520 QAETVPPPTRRRSTR